1 MDGLAPSLVVDTR
14 EGVTR
19 GRRFYK
25 MSGSG
30 NDFVVFDGRDGDVG
44 DLAEPSRIRRLCD
57 RRQGIGA
64 DGVVIMQ
71 PSPRADLLMKYFN
84 SDGSVGAMC
93 GNAALCVTRLAAQLG
108 LANPAGMTL
117 ETDDGIL
124 QSRLTGDRPEIDLAA
139 VRELRETADERLEA
153 SERRL
158 GYVVTG
164 VPHVVVLCDDV
175 GRIEV
180 AARGSVLRR
189 AAWTGRAGANVNFV
203 SQEGSQWAMRTFE
216 RGVEAETL
224 ACGTGAAATATLL
237 RAWGLAGSQ
246 TAFRTRSGCTL
257 EVGLREAE
265 GAEGSVLPRLRGE
278 GRLVFEGFLGEV

>member
-1 MDGLAPSLVVDTR
+1 MAPSLVVDPR

-30 NDFVVFDGRDGDVG
+30 NDFVVFDAREGDVR
-44 DLAEPSRIRRLCD
+44 DLTEASRIRRLCD

-64 DGVVIMQ
+64 DGVVIVR
-71 PSPRADLLMKYFN
+71 PSAKADVLMKYFN

-108 LANPAGMTL
+108 LANPTGMTL
-117 ETDDGIL
+117 ETDDGVL
-124 QSRLTGDRPEIDLAA
+124 QSRLVADRPEIDLTP
-139 VRELRETADERLEA
+139 VREVREIVDAPPGP
-153 SERRL
+153 SEQRL
-158 GYVVTG
+158 GYAIAG

-175 GRIEV
+175 TRIDV
-180 AARGSVLRR
+180 AARGSALRR
-189 AAWTGRAGANVNFV
+189 AAWTGREGANVNFV

-224 ACGTGAAATATLL
+224 ACGTGAVATATLL
-237 RAWGLAGSQ
+237 RAWRLAGAQ
-246 TAFRTRSGCTL
+246 TVLRTRSGCML
-257 EVGLREAE
+257 EVGLRD
-265 GAEGSVLPRLRGE
+265 AEGSVAPRLRGE
-278 GRLVFEGFLGEV
+278 GRLVFEGFLGEL